1 MYKNTICQ
9 TIKTQQPHHKFHTNC
24 TETLSVLHKVYKNTI
39 YQTIKTHQ
47 PHHKFHTNCTET
59 LSFEQWKHNHHHTIN
74 FTQTGQFTHPP
85 ILSALFLTLSV
96 SRFLVPDF
104 PLLGPVPC
112 LSSVTLHKP
121 SLDCFKFNLDI
132 FFLSKT
138 TDLSGFLLCA
148 GIFLSLCLLS
158 VHVVRKLSFVQSIY
172 IYTHVCGCVRV
183 GGCVM
188 CLE

>member
-132 FFLSKT
+132 FFSPKQQTCQVFCSVLVS
-138 TDLSGFLLCA
+138 S
-148 GIFLSLCLLS
+148 SLS
-158 VHVVRKLSFVQSIY
+158 VCCLF
-172 IYTHVCGCVRV
+172 TLCVN
-183 GGCVM
+183 
-188 CLE
+188 